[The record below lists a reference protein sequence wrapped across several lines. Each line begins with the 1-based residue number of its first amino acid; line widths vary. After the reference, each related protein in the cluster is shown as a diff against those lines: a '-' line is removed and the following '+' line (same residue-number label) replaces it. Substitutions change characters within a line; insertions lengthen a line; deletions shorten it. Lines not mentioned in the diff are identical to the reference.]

1 MFERILGALV
11 SLLCAAPF
19 YALAMGRDDP
29 RNPIPFWSGDDTL
42 RDKLGDIPAY
52 NREMAALYTRFAGA
66 LLADALN
73 TLLKGDSNV
82 GVEHHVGDDASKL
95 LRELMEKF
103 CASILAA
110 ALLISGALIESGTGW
125 TGGFSWCGFVCFA
138 LAIALLCWAFTGHN
152 VRRRK

>member
-29 RNPIPFWSGDDTL
+29 RTPIPFWSGDDTL

-66 LLADALN
+66 LLADALIAAVWPGAGFTLLIAILAVGLFLIHRRYK
-73 TLLKGDSNV
+73 TLLKKYAPA
-82 GVEHHVGDDASKL
+82 EPRA
-95 LRELMEKF
+95 
-103 CASILAA
+103 
-110 ALLISGALIESGTGW
+110 
-125 TGGFSWCGFVCFA
+125 
-138 LAIALLCWAFTGHN
+138 
-152 VRRRK
+152 